1 MARPPGEAPIER
13 DEVEDRDKYLGIMQ
27 RKRGGMAWGK
37 DEDELDSEREQRIKK
52 RKRGGR
58 IKHSKVTG
66 GPGRRRPD
74 RRAVGG
80 GTGFEKGPL
89 KGDAPPS
96 GEVEQ
101 RFKRQVGGAVEPK
114 KRSYDTLKAA
124 GGMAAGGHI
133 TTAQRKALP
142 SSDFALPGKG
152 KGAGGKG
159 PGSYPIDTP
168 NRARNAL
175 ARGAQH
181 ASPGELATIKRKV
194 HAKYPGIGES

>member
-13 DEVEDRDKYLGIMQ
+13 DEVEDRDKYLGI
-27 RKRGGMAWGK
+27 
-37 DEDELDSEREQRIKK
+37 IK

-58 IKHSKVTG
+58 IKHSKATG
-66 GPGRRRPD
+66 GLARRRPD

-101 RFKRQVGGAVEPK
+101 RFKRQDGGAVEPK

-142 SSDFALPGKG
+142 SSDFGLPGKG

-159 PGSYPIDTP
+159 PGSYPLDTAG
-168 NRARNAL
+168 RARAAL
-175 ARGAQH
+175 SYSKRF
-181 ASPGELATIKRKV
+181 ASSGEQATIKRKV
-194 HAKYPGIGES
+194 ERKYPGMDVS